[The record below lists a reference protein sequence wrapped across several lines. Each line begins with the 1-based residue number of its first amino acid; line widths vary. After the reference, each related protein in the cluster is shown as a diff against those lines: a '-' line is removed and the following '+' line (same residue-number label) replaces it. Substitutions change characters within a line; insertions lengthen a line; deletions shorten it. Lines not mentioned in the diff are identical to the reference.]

1 MRILPCEDTG
11 RMQVKA
17 GAEIG
22 GDVLTRQGVPRIT
35 GHHKDRRERHGTGS
49 QGAHLAHTLI
59 LDILPPEL

>member
-49 QGAHLAHTLI
+49 PSEPPKEPI
-59 LDILPPEL
+59 LLTP